1 MATMELEGRL
11 AACSAQA
18 EQSRLLAQR
27 LQAAHSLQQSYAE
40 GARLRAAE
48 AAERHRL
55 QLELAE
61 VRPDAEGLEEGME
74 GSQLRRR
81 GWRRG
86 TPPAPTPS
94 ATPSPASEQ
103 VRAEVEERHW
113 ARTEQIIAEEADLA
127 TLLSARAAAEA
138 AAPTA
143 YTYEHALASAA
154 SAVSAI
160 SADEMESE
168 LEQAKAQ
175 LVAARRQSE
184 LARASLGARLQ
195 HSSPSNTPRT
205 PVSPLLCASLAPPHQ
220 SSPEHE
226 YPTQVRCASRVTP
239 ARPPRGTEGRPPR
252 RHRSRP
258 ASRRR

>member
-1 MATMELEGRL
+1 M
-11 AACSAQA
+11 
-18 EQSRLLAQR
+18 
-27 LQAAHSLQQSYAE
+27 
-40 GARLRAAE
+40 
-48 AAERHRL
+48 
-55 QLELAE
+55 
-61 VRPDAEGLEEGME
+61 
-74 GSQLRRR
+74 RR
-81 GWRRG
+81 GA
-86 TPPAPTPS
+86 PPAPTPS
-94 ATPSPASEQ
+94 ATPSPACEQ

-127 TLLSARAAAEA
+127 TLLSARAAAEV

-143 YTYEHALASAA
+143 YSYEHALASAA
-154 SAVSAI
+154 SAACAI

-205 PVSPLLCASLAPPHQ
+205 PVTPLLCASLAPPHE
-220 SSPEHE
+220 SSPERE
-226 YPTQVRCASRVTP
+226 YATQARYASRVTP
-239 ARPPRGTEGRPPR
+239 APPPCGTEGRPPR

-258 ASRRR
+258 ASRRRYRAAPRHLEPSCTIAAHIYAGNTPNCFVCGVAFCKSTLYPRWRSFSLLIRLVPPFSPPRVVAKSLRGCYVSHPGRTSTA

>member
-1 MATMELEGRL
+1 MGVE
-11 AACSAQA
+11 
-18 EQSRLLAQR
+18 
-27 LQAAHSLQQSYAE
+27 E
-40 GARLRAAE
+40 GA
-48 AAERHRL
+48 
-55 QLELAE
+55 
-61 VRPDAEGLEEGME
+61 
-74 GSQLRRR
+74 
-81 GWRRG
+81 
-86 TPPAPTPS
+86 PPAPTPS
-94 ATPSPASEQ
+94 ATPSPACEQ

-143 YTYEHALASAA
+143 YSCEHALASAA
-154 SAVSAI
+154 SAACAI

-184 LARASLGARLQ
+184 LARASLGARLR

-205 PVSPLLCASLAPPHQ
+205 PVSPLLCASLAPPHE
-220 SSPEHE
+220 SSPEPK
-226 YPTQVRCASRVTP
+226 YAPQASCASRVTP
-239 ARPPRGTEGRPPR
+239 ARPPRGTQGRPPR

-258 ASRRR
+258 ASRRRYRAAPRHLEPSCTIAAHAGTVHTPNCFVCGVAFCKSSLYPCGVPWLANQNSADIISPPPSQELLQNSLR